1 MAKIFYVTEK
11 TDDYTQAHFFKT
23 EKEALAY
30 GISEWSDFDMFGD
43 PDSEDD
49 SYDEDNDTWF
59 EGESITTPSG
69 ILFSFEDGRAY
80 LQSSDDDEARK
91 YVKKEVGSDGA
102 AIFFEKFRKGMFG
115 YLGNG
120 ADGKGFKW
128 EWDGDEINESE
139 SGRNVPTFEEFT
151 NTATTVTEAN
161 SDGTISDDEDELMDD
176 LMGTIEA
183 AIDDL
188 IADSRDKAYEIG
200 GSFRG
205 PGNVDRIKKLLVAKV
220 KKMKL

>member
-30 GISEWSDFDMFGD
+30 GISEWADFDMFGD
-43 PDSEDD
+43 PDDEED

-128 EWDGDEINESE
+128 EWDGSEINESE

-151 NTATTVTEAN
+151 NTATTITEAN

-200 GSFRG
+200 GGFRG